1 MLSRYVRTIYQ
12 GDNGF
17 CIHEY
22 KTREQIPPAAQKSG
36 KNTFVAVGYNLPANP
51 TTEAELTGDWETSKY
66 GMQYRVQTYF
76 EIMPQTEAGIAAYL
90 GSGLL
95 RGIGPKMAKKI
106 VSRFGKDTL
115 QVLENT
121 PEQLLQIGGIT
132 PYRLEEILKD
142 YQKSRTLRDIVALLS
157 PYGVSV
163 HKAGQIQDRFGNQAM
178 AILKTQPFRLLE
190 IKGFGFLTVDE
201 IARKTTYNPTDT
213 LRIKGGIRFVLAEAA
228 AQGHLY
234 LGYADVYRQAHLLL
248 NKNLAPNTVSAEL
261 IRRVLCD
268 MLDREEAITAR
279 PAHNIYLPVY
289 FDAEQNSAQR
299 IANLA
304 GAASGF
310 SQAAIADALTASQRK
325 LGIALS
331 QSQRAAVMMCMQNR
345 LSIITGGPGTGKTTV
360 LRVILDVFR
369 RLKEGASFLL
379 AAPTGRAAR
388 RMSESTGF
396 AGAQTLHSALG
407 LLSDDYESPELG
419 VLDKDFIAVDE
430 FSMVDMLLC
439 DKLFRQL
446 GNRAHVLLI
455 GDAHQLPSVGPGLV
469 LREIIASGAVPA
481 TCLDTVFRQAG
492 GSRIAQNA
500 QRIIAGETRLD
511 YGMPD
516 FVFLPASSD
525 EEAANI
531 MKEQYL
537 QQIALSSVDD
547 VKILTPMRE
556 RGCIS
561 AKSMNALL
569 RELVNPKRPQKA
581 ELKHGGQVY
590 RVGDKVMQL
599 KNMDDI
605 NNGDIGMI
613 QSIQK
618 DDDGRLCAAVLFSE
632 NRQHVYAG
640 QEMGMLTLAYALTIH
655 KSQGSEFDTA
665 IIPVTKS
672 LWIMLRRELYY
683 TAITRARKKVVLVG
697 QSWVFEKALANTET
711 EQRNT
716 MLAERIRFEQQKWKE
731 GQNRRP
737 QYQQLAM

>member
-22 KTREQIPPAAQKSG
+22 KTREQIPPAAQKPG

-51 TTEAELTGDWETSKY
+51 TTEAELTGGWETSKY

-106 VSRFGKDTL
+106 VDRFGKDTL

-132 PYRLEEILKD
+132 PYRLGEILKD

-178 AILKTQPFRLLE
+178 TILKTQPFRLLE

-213 LRIKGGIRFVLAEAA
+213 LRIKGGIRFVLTEAA

-248 NKNLAPNTVSAEL
+248 NKNLAPNTVSAQL

-268 MLDREEAITAR
+268 MLDREEAVTAR

-310 SQAAIADALTASQRK
+310 SQAAIADALTASQRE
-325 LGIALS
+325 LGITLS
-331 QSQRAAVMMCMQNR
+331 QSQQAAVMMCMQNR

-369 RLKEGASFLL
+369 RLKEGAALLL

-407 LLSDDYESPELG
+407 LLSDDYERPELG

-511 YGMPD
+511 YGIPD

-525 EEAANI
+525 DEAANI

-537 QQIALSSVDD
+537 QQAALSSVDD

-581 ELKHGGQVY
+581 ELKHGGLVY

-618 DDDGRLCAAVLFSE
+618 DDDGRLCATVLFSE

-697 QSWVFEKALANTET
+697 QNWVFEKALANTET

-716 MLAERIRFEQQKWKE
+716 MLAERIRFEQQKREE
-731 GQNRRP
+731 GQNRRQP
-737 QYQQLAM
+737 YQQLAM